1 VIFDLDK
8 TKNICIL
15 ELKVVRKPTR
25 PEKEPNNLIE
35 KTFSNLFSEEILKN

>member
-8 TKNICIL
+8 TNICIL

-25 PEKEPNNLIE
+25 PEKEPTNLIE
-35 KTFSNLFSEEILKN
+35 KAFTNIFSEEIIKN